1 MGFVVGVGGDK
12 VSKADATGED
22 DPAVVDRVS
31 LVEVLALGI
40 DIYYFTARK
49 ALPRGQ

>member
-1 MGFVVGVGGDK
+1 MGFVVEVGRYK
-12 VSKADATGED
+12 VSKADATCED

-31 LVEVLALGI
+31 LVEALALGI
-40 DIYYFTARK
+40 DIYYFTVRE